1 MKTISST
8 YLGALR
14 IESTHNQSGT
24 ILNTDAPVDN
34 NGKGESFSPTDLVA
48 TALGNCIMT
57 IMGIKAQQMNLDL
70 NGTSIQVQKIM
81 SESPRRIG
89 EIVVE
94 LDFPKKGNYTEKD
107 KKILEAAA
115 RTCPV
120 SLSLHPETK
129 QTLKFNW

>member
-24 ILNTDAPVDN
+24 VLNTDAPVDN

>member
-1 MKTISST
+1 MKTVSST

-14 IESTHNQSGT
+14 IASTHNQSGT
-24 ILNTDAPVDN
+24 VINTDAPVDN
-34 NGKGESFSPTDLVA
+34 NGKGEAFSPTDLVA

-57 IMGIKAQQMNLDL
+57 IMGIKALQMNLNL
-70 NGTSIQVQKIM
+70 EGTTIQVQKIM

-94 LDFPKKGNYTEKD
+94 LDFPQGNDYTEKE

-129 QTLKFNW
+129 QSIKFNW